1 MSSLIDTA
9 VRKLSEQSLSEQ
21 ALRQQL
27 EAEFAGL
34 SDLDSRID
42 AVFKRLNELQLLNDL
57 RLAKNMAQ
65 HYAHKG
71 DRIIIR
77 LLQQKG
83 FQDIIIRQA
92 LASLSDELSRALE
105 EARQKRHAGWDS
117 SEQSITQLCRF
128 LSGRGFSETTIHAV
142 INKLSGT
149 RKYLLRRAA

>member
-1 MSSLIDTA
+1 MNSLIDTA

-21 ALRQQL
+21 GLRQFL
-27 EAEFAGL
+27 ETEFAAL
-34 SDLDSRID
+34 PDLDSRID

-57 RLAKNMAQ
+57 RLAKNLAQ

-71 DRIIIR
+71 DRIITR

-92 LASLSDELSRALE
+92 LASIGDEPGRAME
-105 EARQKRHAGWDS
+105 EARRKCHAGREH
-117 SEQSITQLCRF
+117 SEQSITMLCRF

-142 INKLSGT
+142 INRLSGT
-149 RKYLLRRAA
+149 RRYLLRRAA

>member
-21 ALRQQL
+21 ALRHQL

-71 DRIIIR
+71 DRLISR

-83 FQDIIIRQA
+83 FKEIVIRQA
-92 LASLSDELSRALE
+92 LSSLDNEVSRALE
-105 EARQKRHAGWDS
+105 EARMKLGSAWDN
-117 SEQSITQLCRF
+117 SEQSITLLYRF
-128 LSGRGFSETTIHAV
+128 LSGRAFSETTIHAV
-142 INKLSGT
+142 MDKLGNKMQ
-149 RKYLLRRAA
+149 YQHNWAA

>member
-1 MSSLIDTA
+1 MNSLIDTA

-21 ALRQQL
+21 ALRHEL

-71 DRIIIR
+71 DRLISR
-77 LLQQKG
+77 LLEQKG
-83 FQDIIIRQA
+83 FKETVIRKA
-92 LASLSDELSRALE
+92 LSSLDNEVSRALE
-105 EARQKRHAGWDS
+105 EARMKLGAAWDN
-117 SEQSITQLCRF
+117 SEQSITLLYRF
-128 LSGRGFSETTIHAV
+128 LSGRAFSDATIHAV
-142 INKLSGT
+142 LKKLNNT
-149 RKYLLRRAA
+149 KRYLLLKAA

>member
-1 MSSLIDTA
+1 MTSLIDTA

-71 DRIIIR
+71 DRFITR

-83 FQDIIIRQA
+83 FQEAVISQA
-92 LASLSDELSRALE
+92 LSSLDNEVSRALE
-105 EARQKRHAGWDS
+105 EALIKSGAAWDN
-117 SEQSITQLCRF
+117 SEQLVELLYRF
-128 LSGRGFSETTIHAV
+128 LSGRAFSDTTIHAV
-142 INKLSGT
+142 MNRIGDKK
-149 RKYLLRRAA
+149 RYQHRRAA